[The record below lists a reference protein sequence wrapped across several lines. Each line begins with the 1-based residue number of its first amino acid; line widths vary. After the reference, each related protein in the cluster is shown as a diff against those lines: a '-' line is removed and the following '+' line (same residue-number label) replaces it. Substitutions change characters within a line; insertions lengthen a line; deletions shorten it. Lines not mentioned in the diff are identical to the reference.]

1 MTQKAVLF
9 EKKKLE
15 TSNIPMIFL
24 ITCAFLILLQI
35 LHLFLGEISSRFY
48 SGTSTKQNI

>member
-1 MTQKAVLF
+1 MTQKPVLF
-9 EKKKLE
+9 EKKME
-15 TSNIPMIFL
+15 TSNIPMICL
-24 ITCAFLILLQI
+24 ITYAFLILLQI